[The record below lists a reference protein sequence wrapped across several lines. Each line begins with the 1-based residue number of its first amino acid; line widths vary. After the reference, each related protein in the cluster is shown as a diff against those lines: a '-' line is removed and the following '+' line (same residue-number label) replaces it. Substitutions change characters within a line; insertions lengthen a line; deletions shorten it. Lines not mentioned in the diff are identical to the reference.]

1 MKKLALTLTAL
12 LVLSGCGGM
21 LPPEPEFVCTVVQ
34 KDAVADPGG
43 FRLAMK
49 ISEDARFLL
58 VDVKNTSD
66 RPMQLL
72 LQEWSI
78 AAGGSTSAIATG
90 DTPNGQV
97 ATAVLAPVTLPAGG
111 DWKDSLYMRSLHNFS
126 YGSYFLD
133 RMVPRNCGDSFE
145 LKLTYVVQT
154 ETKKVIETLPAAG
167 LVERKPNPKYRP
179 TTAR

>member
-1 MKKLALTLTAL
+1 MKKLALTLSAL
-12 LVLSGCGGM
+12 IILSGCSGM
-21 LPPEPEFVCTVVQ
+21 LPPEPEFVCSVVQ

-66 RPMQLL
+66 RPIQLL

-78 AAGGSTSAIATG
+78 AAGGSTSAIATS

-111 DWKDSLYMRSLHNFS
+111 DWKSSLYMRSLHN
-126 YGSYFLD
+126 YGYGGYFLD

-154 ETKKVIETLPAAG
+154 ETKKVIETLPASG
-167 LVERKPNPKYRP
+167 LVDRKPNPRYKP
-179 TTAR
+179 TTAK